1 MAGQLAQPGSRG
13 GGRMRHRRPPM
24 SEINVTPM
32 VDVMLVLLIIFMVA
46 APALQRGIQLE
57 LPATVNAQKI
67 DRSRVVVSIDRE
79 NHIRLNDKL
88 IHPDLLVQRMEAL
101 SQQSPD
107 EIVFLR
113 ADKLLPYGEVLL
125 VMDKIRSAGM
135 TDVALVTVPRE
146 IVHEDRR

>member
-1 MAGQLAQPGSRG
+1 MA
-13 GGRMRHRRPPM
+13 
-24 SEINVTPM
+24 EINVTPM

-46 APALQRGIQLE
+46 TPALQRGIQLQ
-57 LPATVNAQKI
+57 LPETVNAQKI

-79 NHIRLNDKL
+79 NHIRLNDRL

-101 SQQSPD
+101 AQQTPD
-107 EIVFLR
+107 ETVFLR

-146 IVHEDRR
+146 IVHEGRR

>member
-1 MAGQLAQPGSRG
+1 MAMQTGNAGGSRRPKQLA
-13 GGRMRHRRPPM
+13 
-24 SEINVTPM
+24 EINVTPM

-67 DRSRVVVSIDRE
+67 DRSRWVVSIDRE
-79 NHIRLNDKL
+79 NRIRLNDKL
-88 IHPDLLVQRMEAL
+88 VHPDLLTQRMEAL
-101 SQQSPD
+101 SQQTPD
-107 EIVFLR
+107 ETVFLR

-135 TDVALVTVPRE
+135 TNVALVTIPKE
-146 IVHEDRR
+146 IVHEGRR

>member
-1 MAGQLAQPGSRG
+1 LA
-13 GGRMRHRRPPM
+13 
-24 SEINVTPM
+24 EINVTPM

-46 APALQRGIQLE
+46 TPALQRGIQLQ
-57 LPATVNAQKI
+57 LPETVNAQKI

-79 NHIRLNDKL
+79 NHIRLNDRL

-101 SQQSPD
+101 AQQTPD
-107 EIVFLR
+107 ETVFLR

-146 IVHEDRR
+146 IVHEGRR